1 MQHAMQHVELGSDY
15 FKLTTAAREYD
26 AYNALRQSPYWGTFT
41 AEEQKSAYYQVLG
54 RINMTTL
61 GTGCKMTNIDT
72 ESLATER
79 AVAFLRSLNVSF
91 ARCIGAV
98 RLPKGQTPIW
108 ESLFDHK
115 LADDTWLWQVSFEGK
130 SCRRTK

>member
-26 AYNALRQSPYWGTFT
+26 AYNALLNNLPTGELSP

-61 GTGCKMTNIDT
+61 GTRVYEMT
-72 ESLATER
+72 EYR
-79 AVAFLRSLNVSF
+79 
-91 ARCIGAV
+91 
-98 RLPKGQTPIW
+98 
-108 ESLFDHK
+108 H
-115 LADDTWLWQVSFEGK
+115 
-130 SCRRTK
+130 